1 MSKNV
6 KKIRIVVAV
15 IMALLFPRA
24 GLPNPDEIGLRWK
37 NGDVL
42 PGQLRESEAGTIRWS
57 SPYFLD
63 ALVLDVK
70 VLDAVAFRKLDAP
83 PVAVEGRVL
92 ATETFRV
99 STLSGDVW
107 IADLIGS
114 DDDTFLF
121 SSKRHG
127 QFRVKRSA
135 VYMLERR
142 ERPDFLFDGSQ
153 LKNWKLPQ
161 PKREAVDPALPFDF
175 VRRSDWFADPEGHPK
190 TWIDKAEIFHA
201 FNWPKHFE
209 VELELAA
216 DTQPPNFSF
225 ALGKDRYQTL
235 RLEIWKD
242 ELVAVQGVLFKSIL
256 AIQPEQRNLRLRLTY
271 NEATSVLRV
280 FDATGNVLLQLK
292 EVKPT
297 VKDSGI
303 YIQNR
308 GEDLTVQNVKV
319 YRRLKESAAQR
330 INLSKPHVYMTNG
343 EKIQG
348 RLFVQGDDAYVLNT
362 HGTRQDIDLQAL
374 NHIIQPGI
382 PSEIRLDQ
390 AVTLKY
396 PDKIVLHG
404 KLMQVKSDSV
414 ILQTAFADEPVTCSL
429 SDASLLQFAAKP
441 DTDEA
446 DKNKDKLFYPFKDKL
461 FYPLGNLR
469 GRVVFGGGQGTSAVQ
484 WMSVGALKAVRL
496 AYNGASHIERND
508 KSAIVGRTGESVGAR
523 LPPRNPQKYPSN
535 PQKIPKQK
543 HPQAKTPYS
552 TAQFPHTLHL
562 KTGEIFPGQIASYDG
577 KSVSFQSPFL
587 STQHLVSADIKAL
600 EFSGRTHAP
609 SIERTQPPTDFDSLR
624 VAWAGR
630 ENGIQEVKIQVIGPG
645 KDGKQFIINADNMKE
660 INDGFV
666 VIMNGVNPKGNPVP
680 VINEVN
686 LKGNPGPDW
695 IEIVP
700 RNGNGIIEQPGDGW
714 QLGLRNRHRL
724 PNNKKDESHLKKLER
739 ALTVPRFNRDNPPS
753 HILVAQTGDMKRGK
767 FLDFQGQTIQFDS
780 KLREFSVPIDRV
792 ARVVNISDW
801 DGRDGRDGRMGTQ
814 SSTLPRFQPKSE
826 VRVTLTD
833 GSILVF
839 EPLEAKDNKLLGRS
853 SIYGEV
859 SLPIDSIRYLHFGE
873 KAKSFTA
880 AFEEWTLR
888 PAKEPTYDDSP

>member
-6 KKIRIVVAV
+6 KKIRIAVAV
-15 IMALLFPRA
+15 IMALSFPRA
-24 GLPNPDEIGLRWK
+24 GLPNPNEIGLRWK

-42 PGQLRESEAGTIRWS
+42 PGQLLESGEGTIRWS

-70 VLDAVAFRKLDAP
+70 VLDAVAFWQP
-83 PVAVEGRVL
+83 GTTPVAAEGRVL

-114 DDDTFLF
+114 DDETFLF

-142 ERPDFLFDGSQ
+142 ERPYFLFDGSQ

-201 FNWPKHFE
+201 FNWPEHFE
-209 VELELAA
+209 IELELAS
-216 DTQPPNFSF
+216 DTQPLNFSF
-225 ALGKDRYQTL
+225 ALGKDPYQAL

-256 AIQPEQRNLRLRLTY
+256 AIQPEQQNLRLRLTY
-271 NEATSVLRV
+271 NKGTNVLRV
-280 FDATGNVLLQLK
+280 FDATANMLLELK
-292 EVKPT
+292 GVNPT

-308 GEDLTVQNVKV
+308 GEDLTVRNVKV
-319 YRRLKESAAQR
+319 YRQLKESAAQR
-330 INLSKPHVYMTNG
+330 INLSKPHVYMMDG

-348 RLFVQGDDAYVLNT
+348 RLFVQGDGVSYVLDT
-362 HGTRQDIDLQAL
+362 AGTRRDIDLQAL
-374 NHIIQPGI
+374 NHIIQPGV
-382 PSEIRLDQ
+382 PSARLDQ

-396 PDKIVLHG
+396 PDKVVLHG
-404 KLMQVKSDSV
+404 KLMQVKSESV
-414 ILQTAFADEPVTCSL
+414 LLQTTFADEPVTCSL
-429 SDASLLQFAAKP
+429 SDASRLQFAAKP
-441 DTDEA
+441 DMDEA
-446 DKNKDKLFYPFKDKL
+446 DKNKDKL

-484 WMSVGALKAVRL
+484 WESVGALKAVRL
-496 AYNGASHIERND
+496 AYNGVSSHIERND
-508 KSAIVGRTGESVGAR
+508 KSAIVRGAVVPVGTR
-523 LPPRNPQKYPSN
+523 LPRKNT
-535 PQKIPKQK
+535 
-543 HPQAKTPYS
+543 QAKIPYS

-562 KTGEIFPGQIASYDG
+562 KNGEIFPGQISTYDG

-587 STQHLVSADIKAL
+587 STQHLDSVDIKAL
-600 EFSGRTHAP
+600 EFADRTHAP
-609 SIERTQPPTDFDSLR
+609 SMNRTQPATDFDAFRTLR
-624 VAWAGR
+624 ITDR
-630 ENGIQEVKIQVIGPG
+630 DKENGIGQFEVELVGVG
-645 KDGKQFIINADNMKE
+645 EDAMNFIMLNVGNNEGDL
-660 INDGFV
+660 V
-666 VIMNGVNPKGNPVP
+666 VIMNEIDP
-680 VINEVN
+680 
-686 LKGNPGPDW
+686 KGNPGPDW
-695 IEIVP
+695 IEIAP
-700 RNGNGIIEQPGDGW
+700 RKGKIGPPEQR
-714 QLGLRNRHRL
+714 LRL
-724 PNNKKDESHLKKLER
+724 IVTPPDPEKDDPEKDKSHLKLER
-739 ALTVPRFNRDNPPS
+739 ALTVPRFNRDNPPN
-753 HILVAQTGDMKRGK
+753 HILVAKTGDMKRGK
-767 FLDFQGQTIQFDS
+767 FLGFQGQTILFDS

-792 ARVVNISDW
+792 ARIVNISDS
-801 DGRDGRDGRMGTQ
+801 DGTDGTDGRMDTQ

-833 GSILVF
+833 GSMLIF
-839 EPLEAKDNKLLGRS
+839 EPLAVQDNRLLGHS

-859 SLPIDSIRYLHFGE
+859 SVPVDSIWSLHFGE
-873 KAKSFTA
+873 KATSFTA
-880 AFEEWTLR
+880 AFEAWIVR
-888 PAKEPTYDDSP
+888 PAKEPKYDGNP

>member
-1 MSKNV
+1 MSKNL

-15 IMALLFPRA
+15 IIVLCPVGA
-24 GLPNPDEIGLRWK
+24 GLTNPNEIGLRWK

-42 PGQLRESEAGTIRWS
+42 PGQLLESDEGTIRWS

-70 VLDAVAFRKLDAP
+70 VLDAVAFWKPDAT
-83 PVAVEGRVL
+83 PVAAEGRVL
-92 ATETFRV
+92 TTETFRV

-114 DDDTFLF
+114 DDETFLF

-142 ERPDFLFDGSQ
+142 ERPYFLFDGSQ

-201 FNWPKHFE
+201 FNWPEHFE
-209 VELELAA
+209 IELELAS

-225 ALGKDRYQTL
+225 ALGEDRYQAL

-271 NEATSVLRV
+271 NAATSVLRV
-280 FDATGNVLLQLK
+280 FDATGNLLLELK
-292 EVKPT
+292 GVNPT

-308 GEDLTVQNVKV
+308 GEDLTVRNVKV
-319 YRRLKESAAQR
+319 YRQLKASAAQR
-330 INLSKPHVYMTNG
+330 INLSKQRVYMTNG

-348 RLFVQGDDAYVLNT
+348 RLFVHGDGAYVLDT

-382 PSEIRLDQ
+382 PSARLDQ

-396 PDKIVLHG
+396 PDKVVLHG

-414 ILQTAFADEPVTCSL
+414 ILQTTFADKPVTCSL
-429 SDASLLQFAAKP
+429 SDASRLQFAANP
-441 DTDEA
+441 DIDEA
-446 DKNKDKLFYPFKDKL
+446 DKNKDKL

-469 GRVVFGGGQGTSAVQ
+469 GRVVFGGGQRTSAVQ
-484 WMSVGALKAVRL
+484 WESIGALKAVRL
-496 AYNGASHIERND
+496 AYNRAAHIERND
-508 KSAIVGRTGESVGAR
+508 KSLSKKSAFD
-523 LPPRNPQKYPSN
+523 
-535 PQKIPKQK
+535 
-543 HPQAKTPYS
+543 
-552 TAQFPHTLHL
+552 TAQFRHTLHL
-562 KTGEIFPGQIASYDG
+562 KSGEIFPSQISAYDG
-577 KSVSFQSPFL
+577 KSVSFQSPFI
-587 STQHLVSADIKAL
+587 STQLLESADMKAL
-600 EFSGRTHAP
+600 EFSGRTHAQ
-609 SIERTQPPTDFDSLR
+609 SIERTQPATDFDSLR
-624 VAWAGR
+624 ITAAGR
-630 ENGIQEVKIQVIGPG
+630 ENGIREVNIQVIGPG
-645 KDGKQFIINADNMKE
+645 KDGKQFIINADNMQE
-660 INDGFV
+660 INDGRML
-666 VIMNGVNPKGNPVP
+666 VIMNDK
-680 VINEVN
+680 INEVN
-686 LKGNPGPDW
+686 LKGNPVINEVNLKENPVPAW
-695 IEIVP
+695 IEVAP
-700 RNGNGIIEQPGDGW
+700 KNGNGIIGQPGDGW
-714 QLGLRNRHRL
+714 IAALTTSMLL
-724 PNNKKDESHLKKLER
+724 PDLEKDKSHLKLER
-739 ALTVPRFNRDNPPS
+739 ALTVPRFSRDNPPN
-753 HILVAQTGDMKRGK
+753 HILVAKTGDMKRGK
-767 FLDFQGQTIQFDS
+767 FLGFQGQTIQFDS
-780 KLREFSVPIDRV
+780 KLREFSIPIDRI
-792 ARVVNISDW
+792 ARVVNISDA
-801 DGRDGRDGRMGTQ
+801 DGRDGRMGTQ
-814 SSTLPRFQPKSE
+814 SSTLPPFQPKSE

-839 EPLEAKDNKLLGRS
+839 EPLEVQDNRLLGHS

-859 SLPIDSIRYLHFGE
+859 SVPVDSIRSLHFGK

-880 AFEEWTLR
+880 AFEEWTIR
-888 PAKEPTYDDSP
+888 PAKEPTYDESP